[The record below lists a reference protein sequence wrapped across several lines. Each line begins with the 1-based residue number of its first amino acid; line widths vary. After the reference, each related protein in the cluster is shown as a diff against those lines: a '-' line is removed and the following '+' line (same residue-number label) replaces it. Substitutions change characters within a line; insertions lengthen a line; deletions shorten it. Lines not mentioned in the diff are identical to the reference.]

1 MHVMLLLMALPV
13 LAIPVFWF
21 LPAVAAVPVY
31 IFVVLLS
38 GSMYWLMW
46 RTMTQPAVT
55 GTESLVGRE
64 AEVVSRS
71 SESPSVPYTVRI
83 EGELW
88 SARSRDA
95 LQPGETVVIVAAE
108 GNRLTV
114 ARRDAAAD
122 PTGPD
127 SPQRAG

>member
-1 MHVMLLLMALPV
+1 MHVMLLLMMLPIM
-13 LAIPVFWF
+13 AIPVFWF
-21 LPAVAAVPVY
+21 LPAAAAVPIY

-46 RTMTQPAVT
+46 RTMMQPAVS
-55 GTESLVGRE
+55 GAESLVGRE
-64 AEVVSRS
+64 VEVVSRS
-71 SESPSVPYTVRI
+71 SENPAAPYMVHV

-114 ARRDAAAD
+114 ARKDTITT

-127 SPQRAG
+127 